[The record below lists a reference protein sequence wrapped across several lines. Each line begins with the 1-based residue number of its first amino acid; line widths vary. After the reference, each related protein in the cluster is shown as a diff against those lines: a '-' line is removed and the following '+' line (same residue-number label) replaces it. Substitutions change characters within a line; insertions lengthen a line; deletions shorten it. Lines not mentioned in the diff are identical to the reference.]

1 MFVRQPEILL
11 LVKLRRSVGHVTFV
25 GREEI
30 YIIIIIIIIIIILP
44 LHVIGKLTL
53 KLIWKQQGLSVVVQC
68 NEVQ

>member
-1 MFVRQPEILL
+1 VFVRQPEILL

-53 KLIWKQQGLSVVVQC
+53 KLI
-68 NEVQ
+68 

>member
-30 YIIIIIIIIIIILP
+30 YIIIIIIIIIILP

-53 KLIWKQQGLSVVVQC
+53 KLI
-68 NEVQ
+68 